1 MVIKGKGKKLLTS
14 AIENFSAP
22 ANRRLVAKNLKKMDR
37 IKKHKNIVAYNPETN
52 QYIHGN
58 MSEIAKQLKSTPST
72 IKSRVQKGSK
82 QKYKLIKGYTI
93 FSFPNIDQVVNFKN
107 SIVKD

>member
-37 IKKHKNIVAYNPETN
+37 FKKHKNIVAYNPETN

-82 QKYKLIKGYTI
+82 QKYKLIKGR
-93 FSFPNIDQVVNFKN
+93 S
-107 SIVKD
+107 